1 MQRLTAMDAEFLYTE
16 DAVPAAHTHTLKVSI
31 YDPGAEG
38 YSFERTK
45 ELLASRM
52 YRLPPFRWKLVFTPL
67 GLHHPTWIN
76 DPGFDLDWHV
86 RRVAVP
92 TPGGPRELCELI
104 SEIASRPLDRTR
116 PLWELWMVEGLEGG
130 QVAAVAKVHHAVADG
145 ISSAELLNEYHDNEP
160 NLETEPAPPW
170 TPEQAPS
177 KLMLL
182 VLGISAVLRSLFAGL
197 PELLKAAKAAKQRR
211 TIAGLADSEMP
222 PKPFKAPT
230 LRFNQLITLIAR
242 SRSRR

>member
-1 MQRLTAMDAEFLYTE
+1 M
-16 DAVPAAHTHTLKVSI
+16 H
-31 YDPGAEG
+31 
-38 YSFERTK
+38 
-45 ELLASRM
+45 
-52 YRLPPFRWKLVFTPL
+52 RLPPFRWKLVFTPL

-92 TPGGPRELCELI
+92 TPGGPRELCDLI

-170 TPEQAPS
+170 TPEQPPS

-211 TIAGLADSEMP
+211 TIAGLGRVGDAAQAVQGADP
-222 PKPFKAPT
+222 ALQPT
-230 LRFNQLITLIAR
+230 HHPSSLVHVRVGCAR
-242 SRSRR
+242 RREEGPDGVRLHDQRRVLGLGRRRTPAVPAEPR